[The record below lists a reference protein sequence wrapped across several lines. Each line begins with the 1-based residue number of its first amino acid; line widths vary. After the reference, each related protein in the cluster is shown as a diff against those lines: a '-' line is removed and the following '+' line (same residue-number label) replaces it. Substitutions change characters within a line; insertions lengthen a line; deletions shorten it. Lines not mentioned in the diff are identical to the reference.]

1 MTPTIV
7 IGVEQRSAERV
18 ARIGGELAAE
28 LGARVV
34 LTHVREDVPP
44 SNSKSQR
51 ERARHRSRRRVH
63 ELLQR
68 AKEVLPPTVDADE
81 RLKIGGI
88 ANQLGETAADMG
100 AALIVVGSRGRSP
113 LASALLGS
121 ISRDL
126 GRDARCPVLIVPDG
140 VPLDGPRRIGDAPNG
155 RATIIAGV
163 DGSEAVKR
171 GRALRRG
178 ACRAPR

>member
-28 LGARVV
+28 IGARVV

-63 ELLQR
+63 EILQR
-68 AKEVLPPTVDADE
+68 ANDALPPTVDADE
-81 RLKIGGI
+81 RLKIGGVADQLSEI
-88 ANQLGETAADMG
+88 ADDVGATLDRGGLPRPRPPRLG
-100 AALIVVGSRGRSP
+100 ALWKR
-113 LASALLGS
+113 LASARS
-121 ISRDL
+121 
-126 GRDARCPVLIVPDG
+126 
-140 VPLDGPRRIGDAPNG
+140 G
-155 RATIIAGV
+155 RAA
-163 DGSEAVKR
+163 AR
-171 GRALRRG
+171 
-178 ACRAPR
+178 